1 MSKEKRSF
9 DEQNGNHS
17 ANSKKGDSQRYSGRG
32 RNAKRPAK
40 QIINKGKERFAGAG
54 KGDKSKYAGKKKTDN
69 TPQGR
74 KNFAVKSERSTGKA
88 ALQGEKL
95 DYRLEIALQTL
106 IDVEKNGKYMNLAFK
121 NNPKLD
127 ALDKRDRAYVM
138 RILYGVVEKSITLEW
153 LLKKVLKEKR
163 VKPWLLA
170 ILKIGVYQIYYMR
183 IEDEEAIQGAC
194 ELCGKY
200 VAPELKDFVSAVL
213 TKLSERKGEYS
224 PEYFKFATTQ
234 ERLSVTHSFPEWIIE
249 MWLKDYGVEI
259 ANQLLKGS
267 DKRKINLRVCRQAQA
282 EAVTAELEQQ
292 GILCQQGVLPNTIAL
307 TDTVDVERLECY
319 RQGLVT
325 VQGIGSMLTVHV
337 MQVERDSSVL
347 DACAAPGGKSF
358 YICEKTTNSVKSW
371 DIHEHRVELIRKGA
385 NRLKLENIEPECRDS
400 SVYDA
405 QFDEKFDRIL
415 LDVPCSGLGMVN
427 SKPDIKNRIQPEEI
441 QELAEIQARLLDT
454 CSRYLKPGGL
464 LTYSTCT
471 VSRKENEDNVRRF
484 LEKHPN
490 FEAVEIDHIIPDI
503 LNYSVNENTV
513 MLLPSQYNADAF
525 FMAVMRKKESNN
537 EGGV

>member
-1 MSKEKRSF
+1 M
-9 DEQNGNHS
+9 
-17 ANSKKGDSQRYSGRG
+17 
-32 RNAKRPAK
+32 
-40 QIINKGKERFAGAG
+40 
-54 KGDKSKYAGKKKTDN
+54 
-69 TPQGR
+69 
-74 KNFAVKSERSTGKA
+74 
-88 ALQGEKL
+88 
-95 DYRLEIALQTL
+95 EIALQTL

-259 ANQLLKGS
+259 ANQLLEGC

-282 EAVTAELEQQ
+282 EAVAAELEQQ
-292 GILCQQGVLPNTIAL
+292 GILCQQGVLPNTIAVSYTHL
-307 TDTVDVERLECY
+307 VYPLLWHYSPFSAACIFFS
-319 RQGLVT
+319 GLRPVRSC
-325 VQGIGSMLTVHV
+325 G
-337 MQVERDSSVL
+337 RDSM
-347 DACAAPGGKSF
+347 ARGAESF
-358 YICEKTTNSVKSW
+358 
-371 DIHEHRVELIRKGA
+371 G
-385 NRLKLENIEPECRDS
+385 
-400 SVYDA
+400 
-405 QFDEKFDRIL
+405 
-415 LDVPCSGLGMVN
+415 
-427 SKPDIKNRIQPEEI
+427 
-441 QELAEIQARLLDT
+441 
-454 CSRYLKPGGL
+454 
-464 LTYSTCT
+464 
-471 VSRKENEDNVRRF
+471 
-484 LEKHPN
+484 
-490 FEAVEIDHIIPDI
+490 
-503 LNYSVNENTV
+503 
-513 MLLPSQYNADAF
+513 
-525 FMAVMRKKESNN
+525 
-537 EGGV
+537 

>member
-1 MSKEKRSF
+1 MSKEKRSS
-9 DEQNGNHS
+9 EEPNGNHS

-54 KGDKSKYAGKKKTDN
+54 KGDKSKYAGKKTDN

-267 DKRKINLRVCRQAQA
+267 DKRKINLRVCQQAQT
-282 EAVTAELEQQ
+282 EAVAAELEQQ

-325 VQGIGSMLTVHV
+325 VQGIGSMMTVHV

-400 SVYDA
+400 SVYDV

-484 LEKHPN
+484 LEKNPN
-490 FEAVEIDHIIPDI
+490 FEMVEIDHIIPDI